1 MLAPAAPAA
10 AAAMTPT
17 PPSPPASATAALAAH
32 GAVAR
37 APPHRQGRPSTAP
50 TREKKAAHT
59 DQADFDRADREKKL
73 LKSRPPKSPK
83 PGSDVLDVTAD
94 QATLRA
100 QVLRL
105 IHARLP
111 HWEQWDQVTNPRDVK
126 LVRISG
132 AMTNCI
138 YAVHGPPRVVH
149 DGEALNGD
157 GALDDLDL
165 DLGAAA
171 LPLAATKSSTS
182 KPKKSPKSPVPP
194 PLSCTTSNAVPI
206 TSNFPL
212 PRSADSCVPRR
223 LLLRVYGVG
232 MENYIEREREIYWLR
247 KLSETGYGPRLLATF
262 ANGRFEEF
270 LDAATLTKH
279 DLRDPPT
286 SALIAAKLATLH
298 SVAESFPLSPGLAD
312 RRKADPEIWATL
324 DKYLSMADPALGPIL
339 ETYPDRTAR
348 AQRAVH
354 VPTLRSLLAKI
365 RVALDSHLKAAT
377 VFAHNDLQYGNVLRH
392 HVNGEIILVDYEYS
406 SFNYRAFDF
415 GNHFCEWMADYH
427 GDEPHVLDPR
437 AAPSV
442 QQRHKFLAAYADAYA
457 GLSGGH
463 WPRTTTATPPAKDD
477 DGYFATATING
488 GPKPSLDAVVAHLDA
503 EARLGALLSHCMWG
517 LWGVVREADMIGRR
531 EIDFDYWEYGVARL
545 EWFVRDAKTVLADV
559 LGAQAAA
566 ELRGASPAVESSA
579 VQEKAAPV
587 VSAVVQ
593 ETTVTPTVEGLPT
606 VHVGAETMTS
616 LSKATQR

>member
-1 MLAPAAPAA
+1 
-10 AAAMTPT
+10 MTPT
-17 PPSPPASATAALAAH
+17 PPTPPASATAAH
-32 GAVAR
+32 
-37 APPHRQGRPSTAP
+37 HR
-50 TREKKAAHT
+50 T
-59 DQADFDRADREKKL
+59 DQADLDRADREKKL
-73 LKSRPPKSPK
+73 LKSRLPKSPK

-111 HWEQWDQVTNPRDVK
+111 HWEQWDQVTNPRDVR

-138 YAVHGPPRVVH
+138 YAVHGPPRAVH
-149 DGEALNGD
+149 DGETSNGD

-171 LPLAATKSSTS
+171 LPPAAIKSSPSNPKS
-182 KPKKSPKSPVPP
+182 KAKSPVPP
-194 PLSCTTSNAVPI
+194 LTCSTSNAVPT

-232 MENYIEREREIYWLR
+232 MEHYIEREREIYWLR

-298 SVAESFPLSPGLAD
+298 SVAESFPHSPGLAD
-312 RRKADPEIWATL
+312 RRNADPEIWATL

-437 AAPSV
+437 AAPSER
-442 QQRHKFLAAYADAYA
+442 QRHLFLEAYAKAYA
-457 GLSGGH
+457 GRSSGH
-463 WPRTTTATPPAKDD
+463 WPRTAAATPPPPPPKDDD
-477 DGYFATATING
+477 DGYFTATTTING

-503 EARLGALLSHCMWG
+503 EARLGTLLSHCMWG

-545 EWFVRDAKTVLADV
+545 EWFVRDTETVLADV
-559 LGAQAAA
+559 LGVQVAA

-579 VQEKAAPV
+579 VQEK
-587 VSAVVQ
+587 VSAVVR

-606 VHVGAETMTS
+606 VYVGFEMT
-616 LSKATQR
+616 KTTKR

>member
-1 MLAPAAPAA
+1 
-10 AAAMTPT
+10 MTPT
-17 PPSPPASATAALAAH
+17 PPTPPASATAALAAH
-32 GAVAR
+32 GAVHAH
-37 APPHRQGRPSTAP
+37 HR
-50 TREKKAAHT
+50 T
-59 DQADFDRADREKKL
+59 DQADLDRADREKKL

-111 HWEQWDQVTNPRDVK
+111 HWEQWDQVTDPRDVK

-149 DGEALNGD
+149 DGDALNGD

-171 LPLAATKSSTS
+171 LPPPAAITSSPSKPTS
-182 KPKKSPKSPVPP
+182 KSKSPVPP
-194 PLSCTTSNAVPI
+194 PLSCTTSNAVPT

-232 MENYIEREREIYWLR
+232 MEHYIEREREIYWLR

-286 SALIAAKLATLH
+286 SALIAGKLATLH

-324 DKYLSMADPALGPIL
+324 DKYLAMADPALGPIL
-339 ETYPDRTAR
+339 ETYPDRAPR
-348 AQRAVH
+348 AHRAVH

-392 HVNGEIILVDYEYS
+392 YVNGEIILVDYEYS

-427 GDEPHVLDPR
+427 GDEPHVLDPN
-437 AAPSV
+437 AAPSEKE
-442 QQRHKFLAAYADAYA
+442 RRKFLAAYADAYA

-463 WPRTTTATPPAKDD
+463 WPRSVTATPPPSTEEE
-477 DGYFATATING
+477 GYFATTAAING

-545 EWFVRDAKTVLADV
+545 EWFVRDTEAVLADV
-559 LGAQAAA
+559 LGAQVAA

-579 VQEKAAPV
+579 VQEKAAAE

-606 VHVGAETMTS
+606 VCVGAETTTTKS
-616 LSKATQR
+616 TKR